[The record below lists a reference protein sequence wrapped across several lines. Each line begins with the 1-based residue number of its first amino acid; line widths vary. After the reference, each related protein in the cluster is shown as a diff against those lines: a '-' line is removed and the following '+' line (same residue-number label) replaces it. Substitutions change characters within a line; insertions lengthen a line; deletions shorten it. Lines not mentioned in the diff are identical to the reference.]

1 MRKKVRIMMDC
12 KKRNHKGFTII
23 EFLTAIAIVAILS
36 VSVFFAMST
45 SSKTYNRLSVEA
57 QLQSEAQLVANMI
70 TELAIDSFDASNA
83 LPDSTTYNQ
92 NYDEADGNI
101 LILESTQDAVKKQ
114 YVVGKKQGA
123 DKLYLAERTY
133 NATNDTWGA
142 LTESLLGEYIS
153 GFSVDTS
160 RVEQENVLQFTISYT
175 KNGRTYD
182 GNYQVLMRNRAYADR
197 DNGPEDPES
206 TPVIA
211 LDVSPK
217 LVYIDVVNNLVPQYY
232 VGEVS
237 SSGKRTDVS
246 QGVKF
251 NVTVRPKSD
260 TNKGCDWRLK
270 NADTDMFELSETAN
284 AESTYLKWKDTKQF
298 IDSPNDTFTLVA
310 SKTITL
316 DDGETTVSATP
327 KTAQVLLRRIKGIS
341 LYALTG
347 STQWRKEFTE
357 QYGGI
362 PNEEAQGYAYMGN
375 GGSYLPMTVSASIS
389 SSNIEYGGGLK
400 WKIMQKS
407 ASGTWSEVTNS
418 SLVSLK
424 SSETLT
430 STTNVVNFGAAV
442 KNGDLYKV
450 VATSVFD
457 PSFEAEYVFGIAPSG
472 GSDGDG
478 FYSRGYY
485 TDLGALIK
493 LHGRER
499 VGKGNGNDGYNF
511 LHDDMLDPVK
521 IVYLKVTSVDGCGE
535 DGSSDDKV
543 KVIKDADGNWR
554 LFINYD
560 AFSYSGEQRGDLY
573 TEGLLIH
580 VTVGYYD
587 TKGNLCIVGEEC
599 KKYKKELEDQEGR
612 KVPPS
617 YTENGHTWYCE
628 QEYDAAYVPKAV
640 VTTKVSPVTDVLVV
654 AKGKSQSVTAKTAY
668 YNIVSPRNGMYYFG
682 AYLNDM
688 NNNLVEP
695 GKSSVNPYFEVNMTS
710 AYGDTN
716 KYVDTATIE
725 LKAKAV
731 SAQKKYLTSPMTLR
745 LTANDYYLINKTPD
759 QNSYTSYDVLIA
771 NVEGTDAYIAGP
783 KATGALAW
791 SSEQATNIEAE
802 TKTKVTGQNS
812 AGSSVEATVYKEGK
826 KYYCVY
832 GGRTYTYNLTYN
844 FWAD

>member
-407 ASGTWSEVTNS
+407 ASGTWM
-418 SLVSLK
+418 
-424 SSETLT
+424 
-430 STTNVVNFGAAV
+430 F
-442 KNGDLYKV
+442 
-450 VATSVFD
+450 
-457 PSFEAEYVFGIAPSG
+457 
-472 GSDGDG
+472 
-478 FYSRGYY
+478 
-485 TDLGALIK
+485 
-493 LHGRER
+493 H
-499 VGKGNGNDGYNF
+499 NF
-511 LHDDMLDPVK
+511 LQNKL
-521 IVYLKVTSVDGCGE
+521 
-535 DGSSDDKV
+535 GSF
-543 KVIKDADGNWR
+543 N
-554 LFINYD
+554 
-560 AFSYSGEQRGDLY
+560 
-573 TEGLLIH
+573 
-580 VTVGYYD
+580 
-587 TKGNLCIVGEEC
+587 
-599 KKYKKELEDQEGR
+599 
-612 KVPPS
+612 
-617 YTENGHTWYCE
+617 
-628 QEYDAAYVPKAV
+628 
-640 VTTKVSPVTDVLVV
+640 VS
-654 AKGKSQSVTAKTAY
+654 
-668 YNIVSPRNGMYYFG
+668 R
-682 AYLNDM
+682 
-688 NNNLVEP
+688 
-695 GKSSVNPYFEVNMTS
+695 
-710 AYGDTN
+710 
-716 KYVDTATIE
+716 
-725 LKAKAV
+725 
-731 SAQKKYLTSPMTLR
+731 
-745 LTANDYYLINKTPD
+745 
-759 QNSYTSYDVLIA
+759 
-771 NVEGTDAYIAGP
+771 
-783 KATGALAW
+783 
-791 SSEQATNIEAE
+791 
-802 TKTKVTGQNS
+802 
-812 AGSSVEATVYKEGK
+812 
-826 KYYCVY
+826 
-832 GGRTYTYNLTYN
+832 
-844 FWAD
+844 